1 MRASL
6 TFERKT
12 IESFERLANSRMGN
26 PAFRIIFTDGT
37 KRRTA
42 PNAMVAYMLPNSE
55 YQGVEVVVGFNPRGQ
70 VTTLDLSRQA
80 Q

>member
-6 TFERKT
+6 NYERKA
-12 IESFERLANSRMGN
+12 IDSFERLANSPMGN

-42 PNAMVAYMLPNSE
+42 SNAMVAYTLPNSE
-55 YQGVEVVVGFNPRGQ
+55 YLGVPVVVGFNSRGQ
-70 VTTLDLSRQA
+70 VSTLTVA
-80 Q
+80 KEG

>member
-1 MRASL
+1 ML
-6 TFERKT
+6 TSRTYERKT

-42 PNAMVAYMLPNSE
+42 PSAMVAYMLPNPE
-55 YQGVEVVVGFNPRGQ
+55 YQGVEVVVGFDSRGQ
-70 VTTLDLSRQA
+70 VFTLTLPREEA
-80 Q
+80 